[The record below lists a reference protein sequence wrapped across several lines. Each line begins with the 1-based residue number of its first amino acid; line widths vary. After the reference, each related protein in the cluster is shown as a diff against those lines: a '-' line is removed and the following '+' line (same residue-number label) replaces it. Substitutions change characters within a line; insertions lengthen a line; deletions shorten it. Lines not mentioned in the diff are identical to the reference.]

1 MPLTGEDS
9 NGFAALSSLPESRS
23 RSSSIDLPLFE
34 RTTSPCSSSSAR
46 ALEASLGV
54 RPATSLS
61 SAALSTSGCATRVT
75 KAACALEDRRP
86 PRRYLRGSLD
96 VAAKAKKGRKACTPG
111 TTKGTPCTTSAFLCL
126 ASRVSLTMTTG
137 RSVYLPS

>member
-75 KAACALEDRRP
+75 KAACALEDSGPPGGTSGALSMSLQR
-86 PRRYLRGSLD
+86 PRREEGLHARNDERHALHDERFSL
-96 VAAKAKKGRKACTPG
+96 P
-111 TTKGTPCTTSAFLCL
+111 
-126 ASRVSLTMTTG
+126 RV
-137 RSVYLPS
+137 